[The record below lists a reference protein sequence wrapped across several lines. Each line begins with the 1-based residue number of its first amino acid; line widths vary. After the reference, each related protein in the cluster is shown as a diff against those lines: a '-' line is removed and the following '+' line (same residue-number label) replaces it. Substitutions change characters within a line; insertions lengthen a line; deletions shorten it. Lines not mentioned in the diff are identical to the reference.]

1 MAARAFQGCWQPI
14 TFCTVC
20 RACGPD
26 RGPLT
31 TIYACTH
38 MHGVISRGQTCVGG
52 GAAVRHAT
60 CLLTRYYVE
69 SERCLEAG
77 RVLTW

>member
-1 MAARAFQGCWQPI
+1 MGARALQGCWQPI

-26 RGPLT
+26 RGASHNYVRL
-31 TIYACTH
+31 YAYAL
-38 MHGVISRGQTCVGG
+38 RDQPRTCVGG
-52 GAAVRHAT
+52 GGAVGHAT
-60 CLLTRYYVE
+60 RLLSRHYLS

-77 RVLTW
+77 RVLAW